1 MNKIRDERKV
11 TTDTTKNIN
20 DHKRVIQNYMPV
32 HWTLNKWLSL
42 WKTYHFL
49 RLKSSRNLNRMIT
62 SKDIET
68 VIKISQTT
76 KTQDQMSSLQVSI
89 NIQRR
94 FNFYFQ
100 NIFLKT

>member
-1 MNKIRDERKV
+1 
-11 TTDTTKNIN
+11 
-20 DHKRVIQNYMPV
+20 
-32 HWTLNKWLSL
+32 
-42 WKTYHFL
+42 
-49 RLKSSRNLNRMIT
+49 MIT

-68 VIKISQTT
+68 LIKISQTT

-100 NIFLKT
+100 NIFLKKLKRRETYQTYFWSSITLVPKPDRQYKK